1 MKAETTAELEAAL
14 QRQTQQHV
22 SAITTTHVCCV
33 ISCCALVLSPICF
46 RLFVLLPSRVAL
58 RFALI

>member
-22 SAITTTHVCCV
+22 SPTTTKATPLLCSGL
-33 ISCCALVLSPICF
+33 ISRMLPFLCF
-46 RLFVLLPSRVAL
+46 CQVVLLSVL
-58 RFALI
+58 L